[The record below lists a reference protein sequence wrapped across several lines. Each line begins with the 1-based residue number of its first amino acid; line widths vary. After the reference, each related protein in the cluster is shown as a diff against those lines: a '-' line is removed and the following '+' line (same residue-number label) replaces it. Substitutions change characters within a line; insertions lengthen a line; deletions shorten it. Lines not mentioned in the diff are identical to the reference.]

1 MDDIQKWFLEH
12 GGEERA
18 DASLRDLVSDLGSDD
33 YALSSEGFRSFRSRV
48 QKERRHGRARLAERI
63 AAALLLPVV
72 ALSLFL
78 ALRRPAPMEW
88 AEVYTRAGET
98 RLVELPDGSTLRLSP
113 LSRLVFPE
121 SFKGKVRKVFLEGEA
136 YADIRHNAKKPLEIH
151 SGDILVTVYGTE
163 FNFSSYQNDAESELA
178 LVDGSVRMQISGPG
192 SGHTIE
198 MRPGEMVRYSRS
210 TGSLERQRFSSGTY
224 RDNERREGLQFT
236 NRRLDDIVRCLERRF
251 NVRIVIEDKIIA
263 EERFYASFINGE
275 DLQTILSSLNT
286 QNYMDIHQKGDLI
299 VLSLK

>member
-78 ALRRPAPMEW
+78 ALRRLAPVEW
-88 AEVYTRAGET
+88 AEVYTRAG
-98 RLVELPDGSTLRLSP
+98 
-113 LSRLVFPE
+113 
-121 SFKGKVRKVFLEGEA
+121 

-251 NVRIVIEDKIIA
+251 NVRIVIEDKKIA